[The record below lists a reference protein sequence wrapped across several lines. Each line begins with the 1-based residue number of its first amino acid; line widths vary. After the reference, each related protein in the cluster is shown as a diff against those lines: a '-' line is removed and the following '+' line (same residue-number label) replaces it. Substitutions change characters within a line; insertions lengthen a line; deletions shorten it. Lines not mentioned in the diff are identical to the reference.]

1 MEGVIICDGGS
12 NIILHWFIAIAS
24 KYEHAVK
31 KRKMIL
37 FMQKQKTFCH
47 CRRNVLK
54 LHSITSNLQEMGKLA
69 LFPGLKQGQ
78 PFYNHCPR

>member
-37 FMQKQKTFCH
+37 FMQKQKDFLPLQKECIETP
-47 CRRNVLK
+47 
-54 LHSITSNLQEMGKLA
+54 LHH
-69 LFPGLKQGQ
+69 F
-78 PFYNHCPR
+78 